1 MKVTS
6 ISRKLLT
13 RVLSVYFVLT
23 ICVTGVQIAAEY
35 FYTKS
40 HINSELLTLQKT
52 ISGSLTR
59 AVWELNTQQAID
71 ISEGLIAIP
80 LIKGITVTDEA
91 NNIITQLGEVLS
103 GSNQIAQDNLTGL
116 ANFNPLSEYQ
126 SISSLSD
133 GLFGHSFPLIFEF
146 SGRTTTV
153 GTVTL
158 LSSND
163 VIFSRIDVGIY
174 FLIGNAMVK
183 TAFLVFLFLVAFT
196 KLLTEPLQEL
206 IDQMKQLDLNDPE
219 ASKFHMINAE
229 KNELSILEDAYNNL
243 IDELIE
249 FQEKLSLSERETSFA
264 NEKLDEQNLALEQEV
279 AKKTS
284 TLSST
289 LLRMEVQQKEML
301 TQQKQLTEEN
311 NRRRKTE
318 TTLITTNKDLKSS
331 IQELSKAQD
340 RLLEAEKMAS
350 LGQLSAEVSH
360 EINTPIGISITS
372 TSYLSDSINKLN
384 QDINDQKLSKRTIDL
399 FIANA
404 QQSVALLS
412 NNLQRSAEL
421 ITSFKQVAVDQTNDK
436 VRLISVAKYLDEIIQ
451 SIHPKLKKTTHRI
464 KVNCDPHIE
473 VYSHP
478 GAIAQIIINLLI
490 NSIIHGFNEIN
501 RGEMT
506 IDITL
511 EHHQLIINYRDNGVG
526 LKQDELA
533 LLFNAFYTTKGEQGG
548 TGLGTHIIKNLVE
561 DTLNGSIHAES
572 KLGEGLYYQ
581 ITLPDMRYS

>member
-23 ICVTGVQIAAEY
+23 ICVTGVQIVVEY

-103 GSNQIAQDNLTGL
+103 VPNQNSQENLTQL
-116 ANFNPLSEYQ
+116 TSLTSLSEHQ

-183 TAFLVFLFLVAFT
+183 TAFLVFLFLLAFT

-219 ASKFHMINAE
+219 ASKFHILNAE

-249 FQEKLSLSERETSFA
+249 FQEKLSLSQRETNLA
-264 NEKLDEQNLALEQEV
+264 NDKLDEQNFALEQEV

-289 LLRMEVQQKEML
+289 LLRMEVQQREML

-318 TTLITTNKDLKSS
+318 TTLMNTNKDLKSY
-331 IQELSKAQD
+331 IHELSKAQD
-340 RLLEAEKMAS
+340 RLLEAEKMSS

-372 TSYLSDSINKLN
+372 TSYLSDIINKLN

-404 QQSVALLS
+404 KQSVALLS

-436 VRLISVAKYLDEIIQ
+436 VRLICVAKYLDEIIQ

-473 VYSHP
+473 IYTHP

-490 NSIIHGFNEIN
+490 NSIIHGFNDIN

-506 IDITL
+506 IDISL
-511 EHHQLIINYRDNGVG
+511 ENHQLIIDYRDNGVG
-526 LKQDELA
+526 LEPDALA
-533 LLFNAFYTTKGEQGG
+533 QLFNAFYTTKGDKGG
-548 TGLGTHIIKNLVE
+548 TGLGTHIVRNLVE
-561 DTLNGSIHAES
+561 DTLNGSIYAKSEIDQ
-572 KLGEGLYYQ
+572 GLSYQ

>member
-23 ICVTGVQIAAEY
+23 ICVTGVQIVVEY

-40 HINSELLTLQKT
+40 NINSELLTLQKT
-52 ISGSLTR
+52 IRGSLTR
-59 AVWELNTQQAID
+59 AVWELNTQQAIA

-103 GSNQIAQDNLTGL
+103 APKQESQKNLTQLTGL
-116 ANFNPLSEYQ
+116 SALSGHQ

-146 SGRTTTV
+146 QDRTTTV

-183 TAFLVFLFLVAFT
+183 TAFLVFLFLLAFT

-206 IDQMKQLDLNDPE
+206 IDQMKQLDLNNPE
-219 ASKFHMINAE
+219 ASKFHILNAE

-243 IDELIE
+243 IDELVE
-249 FQEKLSLSERETSFA
+249 FQEKLSLSQRETSLA
-264 NEKLDEQNLALEQEV
+264 NDKLDEQNFALEQEV

-289 LLRMEVQQKEML
+289 LLRMEVQQREML

-318 TTLITTNKDLKSS
+318 TTLMNTNKDLKSS
-331 IQELSKAQD
+331 IHELSKAQD
-340 RLLEAEKMAS
+340 RLLEAEKMSS

-372 TSYLSDSINKLN
+372 TSYLSDIINKLN
-384 QDINDQKLSKRTIDL
+384 QDINDKKLSKRTIDL
-399 FIANA
+399 FIENA
-404 QQSVALLS
+404 KQSVALLS

-436 VRLISVAKYLDEIIQ
+436 VRIICVAKYLDEIIQ

-473 VYSHP
+473 IYTHP

-490 NSIIHGFNEIN
+490 NSIIHGFNDIN

-506 IDITL
+506 IDISL
-511 EHHQLIINYRDNGVG
+511 ENHQLIIDYRDNGIG
-526 LKQDELA
+526 LKPDELA
-533 LLFNAFYTTKGEQGG
+533 QLFNPFYTTKGDKGG
-548 TGLGTHIIKNLVE
+548 TGLGTHIVKNLVE
-561 DTLNGSIHAES
+561 DTLNGSIYATSEI
-572 KLGEGLYYQ
+572 GQGLSYQ
-581 ITLPDMRYS
+581 ITIPDMRYS

>member
-13 RVLSVYFVLT
+13 RVLSVYFILT
-23 ICVTGVQIAAEY
+23 ICVTGVQIVVEY

-40 HINSELLTLQKT
+40 NINSELLTLQKT
-52 ISGSLTR
+52 IRGSLTR
-59 AVWELNTQQAID
+59 AVWELNTQQAIA

-103 GSNQIAQDNLTGL
+103 APKQDSQENLTQLTGIS
-116 ANFNPLSEYQ
+116 ALSGHQ

-146 SGRTTTV
+146 QDRTTTV

-183 TAFLVFLFLVAFT
+183 TAFLVFLFLLAFT

-219 ASKFHMINAE
+219 ASKFHILNAE

-243 IDELIE
+243 IDELVE
-249 FQEKLSLSERETSFA
+249 FQEKLSLSQRETSLA
-264 NEKLDEQNLALEQEV
+264 NDKLDEQNFALEQEV

-318 TTLITTNKDLKSS
+318 TTLMNTNKDLKSS
-331 IQELSKAQD
+331 IHELSKAQD
-340 RLLEAEKMAS
+340 RLLEAEKMSS

-372 TSYLSDSINKLN
+372 TSYLSDIINKLN
-384 QDINDQKLSKRTIDL
+384 QDINDKKLSKRTIDL

-404 QQSVALLS
+404 KQSVALLS

-436 VRLISVAKYLDEIIQ
+436 VRIICVAKYLDEIIQ

-464 KVNCDPHIE
+464 KVSCDPHIE
-473 VYSHP
+473 IYTHP

-490 NSIIHGFNEIN
+490 NSIIHGFNDIN

-506 IDITL
+506 IDISL
-511 EHHQLIINYRDNGVG
+511 ENHQLIIDYRDSGIG
-526 LKQDELA
+526 LKPDELA
-533 LLFNAFYTTKGEQGG
+533 QLFNAFYTTKGDKGG

-561 DTLNGSIHAES
+561 DTLNGSIYAKSEI
-572 KLGEGLYYQ
+572 GQGLSYQ
-581 ITLPDMRYS
+581 ITIPDMRYS

>member
-23 ICVTGVQIAAEY
+23 ICVTGVQIVVEY

-103 GSNQIAQDNLTGL
+103 VPNQNSQENLTQL
-116 ANFNPLSEYQ
+116 TSLTSLSEHQ

-146 SGRTTTV
+146 QDRTTTV

-174 FLIGNAMVK
+174 FLIGNALVK
-183 TAFLVFLFLVAFT
+183 TAFLVFLFLLAFT

-219 ASKFHMINAE
+219 ASKFHILNAE

-249 FQEKLSLSERETSFA
+249 FQEKLSLSQRETNLA
-264 NEKLDEQNLALEQEV
+264 NDKLDEQNFALEQEV

-289 LLRMEVQQKEML
+289 LLRMEIQQREML

-318 TTLITTNKDLKSS
+318 ITLMNTNKDLKSS
-331 IQELSKAQD
+331 IHELSKAQD
-340 RLLEAEKMAS
+340 RLLEAEKMSS

-372 TSYLSDSINKLN
+372 TSYLSDIINKLN
-384 QDINDQKLSKRTIDL
+384 QDINEQKLSKRTIDL

-404 QQSVALLS
+404 KQSVALLS

-436 VRLISVAKYLDEIIQ
+436 VRLICVAKYLDEIIQ

-473 VYSHP
+473 IYTHP

-490 NSIIHGFNEIN
+490 NSIIHGFNDIN

-506 IDITL
+506 IDISL
-511 EHHQLIINYRDNGVG
+511 ENHQLIIDYRDNGVG
-526 LKQDELA
+526 LEPDALA
-533 LLFNAFYTTKGEQGG
+533 QLFNAFYTTKGDKGG
-548 TGLGTHIIKNLVE
+548 TGLGTHIVRNLVE
-561 DTLNGSIHAES
+561 DTLNGSIYAKSEIDQ
-572 KLGEGLYYQ
+572 GLSYQ

>member
-23 ICVTGVQIAAEY
+23 ICVTGVQIVVEY

-40 HINSELLTLQKT
+40 NINSELLTLQKT
-52 ISGSLTR
+52 IRGSLTR
-59 AVWELNTQQAID
+59 AVWELNTQQAVA
-71 ISEGLIAIP
+71 ISEGLIDIP

-103 GSNQIAQDNLTGL
+103 IPNQRSQENLTQL
-116 ANFNPLSEYQ
+116 TSLTALSEHQ

-146 SGRTTTV
+146 QDRTTTV

-174 FLIGNAMVK
+174 FLIGNALVK
-183 TAFLVFLFLVAFT
+183 TAFLVFLFLLAFT

-219 ASKFHMINAE
+219 ASKFHILNAE

-249 FQEKLSLSERETSFA
+249 FQEKLSLSQRETNLA
-264 NEKLDEQNLALEQEV
+264 NDKLDEQNFALEQEV

-289 LLRMEVQQKEML
+289 LLRMEIQQREML

-318 TTLITTNKDLKSS
+318 ITLMNTNKDLKSS
-331 IQELSKAQD
+331 IHELSKAQD
-340 RLLEAEKMAS
+340 RLLEAEKMSS

-372 TSYLSDSINKLN
+372 TSYLSDIINKLN

-404 QQSVALLS
+404 KQSVALLS

-436 VRLISVAKYLDEIIQ
+436 VRLICVAKYLDEIIQ

-473 VYSHP
+473 IYTHP

-490 NSIIHGFNEIN
+490 NSIIHGFNDIN

-506 IDITL
+506 IDISL
-511 EHHQLIINYRDNGVG
+511 ENHQLIIDYRDNGVG
-526 LKQDELA
+526 LEPDALA
-533 LLFNAFYTTKGEQGG
+533 QLFNAFYTTKGDKGG
-548 TGLGTHIIKNLVE
+548 TGLGTHIVRNLVE
-561 DTLNGSIHAES
+561 DTLNGSIYAKSEINQ
-572 KLGEGLYYQ
+572 GLSYQ

>member
-1 MKVTS
+1 
-6 ISRKLLT
+6 
-13 RVLSVYFVLT
+13 
-23 ICVTGVQIAAEY
+23 
-35 FYTKS
+35 
-40 HINSELLTLQKT
+40 
-52 ISGSLTR
+52 
-59 AVWELNTQQAID
+59 
-71 ISEGLIAIP
+71 
-80 LIKGITVTDEA
+80 
-91 NNIITQLGEVLS
+91 
-103 GSNQIAQDNLTGL
+103 
-116 ANFNPLSEYQ
+116 
-126 SISSLSD
+126 
-133 GLFGHSFPLIFEF
+133 
-146 SGRTTTV
+146 
-153 GTVTL
+153 
-158 LSSND
+158 
-163 VIFSRIDVGIY
+163 
-174 FLIGNAMVK
+174 
-183 TAFLVFLFLVAFT
+183 
-196 KLLTEPLQEL
+196 
-206 IDQMKQLDLNDPE
+206 
-219 ASKFHMINAE
+219 
-229 KNELSILEDAYNNL
+229 
-243 IDELIE
+243 
-249 FQEKLSLSERETSFA
+249 
-264 NEKLDEQNLALEQEV
+264 
-279 AKKTS
+279 
-284 TLSST
+284 
-289 LLRMEVQQKEML
+289 MEVQQKEML

>member
-23 ICVTGVQIAAEY
+23 ICVTGVQIVAEY

-59 AVWELNTQQAID
+59 AVWELNTQQAVD

-103 GSNQIAQDNLTGL
+103 IASQTDQSNRFELTNLS
-116 ANFNPLSEYQ
+116 ALSEHQ
-126 SISSLSD
+126 TISSLSD

-183 TAFLVFLFLVAFT
+183 TAFLVFLFLLAFN

-219 ASKFHMINAE
+219 ASKFHILNAE
-229 KNELSILEDAYNNL
+229 KNELNILEDAYNNL

-249 FQEKLSLSERETSFA
+249 FQEKLSLSQRETNLA
-264 NEKLDEQNLALEQEV
+264 NDKLDEQNFALEQEV

-311 NRRRKTE
+311 NRRQKTE
-318 TTLITTNKDLKSS
+318 TTLMTTNKDLKSS

-340 RLLEAEKMAS
+340 RLLEAEKMSS

-372 TSYLSDSINKLN
+372 TSYLADIINKLN
-384 QDINDQKLSKRTIDL
+384 QDINDQKISKRTIDL

-404 QQSVALLS
+404 QQSVELLS
-412 NNLQRSAEL
+412 SNLQRSAEL

-464 KVNCDPHIE
+464 RINCDPHIE
-473 VYSHP
+473 IYTHP

-511 EHHQLIINYRDNGVG
+511 ENYQLTINYRDNGVG
-526 LKQDELA
+526 LKPDELDQI
-533 LLFNAFYTTKGEQGG
+533 FDAFYTTKGDMGG
-548 TGLGTHIIKNLVE
+548 TGLGTHIVKNLVE
-561 DTLNGSIHAES
+561 DTLNGVIDVES
-572 KLGEGLYYQ
+572 QPGQGLYYQ
-581 ITLPDMRYS
+581 IILPDMRYS

>member
-23 ICVTGVQIAAEY
+23 ICVTGVQIVVEY

-40 HINSELLTLQKT
+40 NINSELLTLQKT
-52 ISGSLTR
+52 IRGSLTR
-59 AVWELNTQQAID
+59 AVWELNTQQAVA
-71 ISEGLIAIP
+71 ISEGLIDIP

-103 GSNQIAQDNLTGL
+103 IPNQRSQENLTQL
-116 ANFNPLSEYQ
+116 TSLTALSEHQ

-146 SGRTTTV
+146 QDRTTTV

-174 FLIGNAMVK
+174 FLIGNALVK
-183 TAFLVFLFLVAFT
+183 TAFLVFLFLLAFT

-219 ASKFHMINAE
+219 ASKFHILNAE

-249 FQEKLSLSERETSFA
+249 FQEKLSLSQRETNLA
-264 NEKLDEQNLALEQEV
+264 NDKLDEQNFALEQEV

-289 LLRMEVQQKEML
+289 LLRMEIQQREML

-318 TTLITTNKDLKSS
+318 ITLMNTNKDLKSS
-331 IQELSKAQD
+331 IHELSKAQD
-340 RLLEAEKMAS
+340 RLLEAEKMSS

-372 TSYLSDSINKLN
+372 TSYLSDIINKLN
-384 QDINDQKLSKRTIDL
+384 QDINDQKLSKRTIDI

-404 QQSVALLS
+404 KQSVALLS

-436 VRLISVAKYLDEIIQ
+436 VRLICVAKYLDEIIQ

-473 VYSHP
+473 IFTHP

-490 NSIIHGFNEIN
+490 NSIIHGFNDIN

-506 IDITL
+506 IDISL
-511 EHHQLIINYRDNGVG
+511 ENHQLIIDYRDNGVG
-526 LKQDELA
+526 LEPDALA
-533 LLFNAFYTTKGEQGG
+533 QLFNAFYTTKGDKGG
-548 TGLGTHIIKNLVE
+548 TGLGTHIVRNLVE
-561 DTLNGSIHAES
+561 DTLNGSIYAKSEINQ
-572 KLGEGLYYQ
+572 GLSYQ

>member
-59 AVWELNTQQAID
+59 AVWELNTQQAVD

-103 GSNQIAQDNLTGL
+103 IASQTDQSNRFELTNLS
-116 ANFNPLSEYQ
+116 ALSEHQ
-126 SISSLSD
+126 TISSLSD

-183 TAFLVFLFLVAFT
+183 TAFLVFLFLLAFN

-219 ASKFHMINAE
+219 ASKFHILNAE
-229 KNELSILEDAYNNL
+229 KNELNILEDAYNNL

-249 FQEKLSLSERETSFA
+249 FQEKLSLSQRETNLA
-264 NEKLDEQNLALEQEV
+264 NDKLDEQNFALEQEV

-318 TTLITTNKDLKSS
+318 TTLMTTNKDLKSS

-340 RLLEAEKMAS
+340 RLLEAEKMSS

-372 TSYLSDSINKLN
+372 TSYLADIINKLN
-384 QDINDQKLSKRTIDL
+384 QDMNNQKISKRTIDL

-404 QQSVALLS
+404 QQSVELLS
-412 NNLQRSAEL
+412 SNLQRSAEL

-464 KVNCDPHIE
+464 RINCDPHIE
-473 VYSHP
+473 IYTHP

-490 NSIIHGFNEIN
+490 NSIIHGFKEIN

-511 EHHQLIINYRDNGVG
+511 ENYQLTINYRDNGVG
-526 LKQDELA
+526 LKPDELDQI
-533 LLFNAFYTTKGEQGG
+533 FDAFYTTKIDKGG
-548 TGLGTHIIKNLVE
+548 TGLGTHIVKNLVE
-561 DTLNGSIHAES
+561 DTLNGVIHVES
-572 KLGEGLYYQ
+572 QLGQGLYYQ
-581 ITLPDMRYS
+581 IILPDMRYS

>member
-23 ICVTGVQIAAEY
+23 ICVTGVQIVVEY

-103 GSNQIAQDNLTGL
+103 VPNQNSQENLTQL
-116 ANFNPLSEYQ
+116 TSLTSLSEHQ

-183 TAFLVFLFLVAFT
+183 TAFLVFLFLLAFT

-219 ASKFHMINAE
+219 ASKFHILNAE

-249 FQEKLSLSERETSFA
+249 FQEKLSLSQRETNLA
-264 NEKLDEQNLALEQEV
+264 NDKLDEQNFALEQEV

-289 LLRMEVQQKEML
+289 LLRMEVQQREML

-318 TTLITTNKDLKSS
+318 TTLMNTNKDLKSY
-331 IQELSKAQD
+331 IHELSKAQD
-340 RLLEAEKMAS
+340 RLLEAEKN
-350 LGQLSAEVSH
+350 V
-360 EINTPIGISITS
+360 ITW
-372 TSYLSDSINKLN
+372 T
-384 QDINDQKLSKRTIDL
+384 
-399 FIANA
+399 
-404 QQSVALLS
+404 
-412 NNLQRSAEL
+412 
-421 ITSFKQVAVDQTNDK
+421 
-436 VRLISVAKYLDEIIQ
+436 
-451 SIHPKLKKTTHRI
+451 
-464 KVNCDPHIE
+464 
-473 VYSHP
+473 
-478 GAIAQIIINLLI
+478 
-490 NSIIHGFNEIN
+490 
-501 RGEMT
+501 
-506 IDITL
+506 
-511 EHHQLIINYRDNGVG
+511 
-526 LKQDELA
+526 
-533 LLFNAFYTTKGEQGG
+533 
-548 TGLGTHIIKNLVE
+548 VE
-561 DTLNGSIHAES
+561 C
-572 KLGEGLYYQ
+572 
-581 ITLPDMRYS
+581 

>member
-23 ICVTGVQIAAEY
+23 ICVTGVQIVVEY

-40 HINSELLTLQKT
+40 NINSELLTLQKT
-52 ISGSLTR
+52 IRGSLTR
-59 AVWELNTQQAID
+59 AVWELNTQQAIA

-103 GSNQIAQDNLTGL
+103 APKQDSQENLTQLTGL
-116 ANFNPLSEYQ
+116 SALSGHQ

-146 SGRTTTV
+146 QDRTTTV

-183 TAFLVFLFLVAFT
+183 TAFLVFLFLLAFT

-219 ASKFHMINAE
+219 ASKFHILNAE

-243 IDELIE
+243 IDELVE
-249 FQEKLSLSERETSFA
+249 FQEKLSLSQRETSLA
-264 NEKLDEQNLALEQEV
+264 NDKLDEQNFALEQEV

-318 TTLITTNKDLKSS
+318 TTLMNTNKDLKSS
-331 IQELSKAQD
+331 IHELSKAQD
-340 RLLEAEKMAS
+340 RLLEAEKMSS

-372 TSYLSDSINKLN
+372 TSYLSDIINKLN
-384 QDINDQKLSKRTIDL
+384 QDINDKKLSKRTIDL

-404 QQSVALLS
+404 KQSVALLS

-436 VRLISVAKYLDEIIQ
+436 VRIICVAKYLDEIIQ

-473 VYSHP
+473 IYTHP

-490 NSIIHGFNEIN
+490 NSIIHGFNDIN

-506 IDITL
+506 IDISL
-511 EHHQLIINYRDNGVG
+511 ENHQLIIDYRDNGIG
-526 LKQDELA
+526 LKPDELA
-533 LLFNAFYTTKGEQGG
+533 QLFNAFYTTKGDKGG

-561 DTLNGSIHAES
+561 DTLNGSIYAKSEI
-572 KLGEGLYYQ
+572 GQGLSYQ
-581 ITLPDMRYS
+581 ITIPDMRYS

>member
-23 ICVTGVQIAAEY
+23 ICVTGVQIVVEY

-40 HINSELLTLQKT
+40 NINSELLTLQKT
-52 ISGSLTR
+52 IRGSLTR
-59 AVWELNTQQAID
+59 AVWELNTQQAIA

-103 GSNQIAQDNLTGL
+103 APKQDSQENLTQLTGL
-116 ANFNPLSEYQ
+116 SALSGHQ
-126 SISSLSD
+126 IISSLSD

-146 SGRTTTV
+146 QDRTTTV

-183 TAFLVFLFLVAFT
+183 TAFLVFLFLLAFT

-219 ASKFHMINAE
+219 ASKFHILNAE

-243 IDELIE
+243 IDELVE
-249 FQEKLSLSERETSFA
+249 FQEKLSLSQRETSLA
-264 NEKLDEQNLALEQEV
+264 NDKLDEQNFALEQEV

-318 TTLITTNKDLKSS
+318 TTLMNTNKDLKSS
-331 IQELSKAQD
+331 IHELSKAQD
-340 RLLEAEKMAS
+340 RLLEAEKMSS

-372 TSYLSDSINKLN
+372 TSYLSDIINKLN
-384 QDINDQKLSKRTIDL
+384 QDINDKKLSKRTIDL

-404 QQSVALLS
+404 KQSVALLS

-436 VRLISVAKYLDEIIQ
+436 VRIICVAKYLDEIIQ

-473 VYSHP
+473 IYTHP

-490 NSIIHGFNEIN
+490 NSIIHGFNDIN

-506 IDITL
+506 IDISL
-511 EHHQLIINYRDNGVG
+511 ENHQLIIDYRDNGIG
-526 LKQDELA
+526 LKPDELA
-533 LLFNAFYTTKGEQGG
+533 QLFNAFYTTKGDKGG

-561 DTLNGSIHAES
+561 DTLNGSIYAKSEI
-572 KLGEGLYYQ
+572 GQGLSYQ
-581 ITLPDMRYS
+581 ITIPDMRYS